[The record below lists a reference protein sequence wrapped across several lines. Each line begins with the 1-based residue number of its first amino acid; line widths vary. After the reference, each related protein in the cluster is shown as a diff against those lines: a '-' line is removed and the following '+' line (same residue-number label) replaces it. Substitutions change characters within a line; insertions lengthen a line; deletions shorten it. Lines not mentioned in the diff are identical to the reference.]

1 MTLTVLKLPDPA
13 AKQLLITDRP
23 QTFWGEQP
31 EEPQWFRL
39 TPIAR
44 GVELFMNSLG
54 QPMRCLEL
62 TTRLQIAQLGP
73 FGKID
78 G

>member
-1 MTLTVLKLPDPA
+1 MTAIVLELPKPA
-13 AKQLLITDRP
+13 AKPLLITDRP
-23 QTFWGEQP
+23 QTFWGQQP

-44 GVELFMNSLG
+44 GVELFMNSIG
-54 QPMRCLEL
+54 EPMRCLEL
-62 TTRLQIAQLGP
+62 TTRLQVAQLKQ

>member
-1 MTLTVLKLPDPA
+1 MTVTILQLPEPA
-13 AKQLLITDRP
+13 RKPFVITDRP
-23 QTFWGEQP
+23 QTSWGQQP
-31 EEPQWFRL
+31 AEPQWFRL

-44 GVELFMNSLG
+44 GVELFMNSIG

-62 TTRLQIAQLGP
+62 TTRLQVAQLKQ
-73 FGKID
+73 FGQTA

>member
-1 MTLTVLKLPDPA
+1 MTATVLQLPEPA
-13 AKQLLITDRP
+13 PKQLLITDRP
-23 QTFWGEQP
+23 QTFLGQQP
-31 EEPQWFRL
+31 QEPQWFRL

-44 GVELFMNSLG
+44 GIELFMNSLG

>member
-1 MTLTVLKLPDPA
+1 MTVTILQLPEPA
-13 AKQLLITDRP
+13 KKPFVIRDRP

-31 EEPQWFRL
+31 KEPQWFRL

-44 GVELFMNSLG
+44 GVELFLNSIG
-54 QPMRCLEL
+54 QPMRSIEL
-62 TTRLQIAQLGP
+62 TTRLQVAQLWP

>member
-1 MTLTVLKLPDPA
+1 MTVTILQLPEPDQHP
-13 AKQLLITDRP
+13 LLITDCP
-23 QTFWGEQP
+23 QTLWTEP
-31 EEPQWFRL
+31 VPEPQWFRL

-44 GVELFMNSLG
+44 GVELFMNSIG
-54 QPMRCLEL
+54 QPMRSIEL